1 VLLKL
6 PRFEFG
12 IVAPVGRRGVEEL
25 LNVIANEMQI
35 PEIAR
40 ACLSVISVKPCI
52 CNGTKHIRGPDQCV
66 ISSQPVSD
74 GRHGSSLKGRLTCQ
88 CLGNRVSLRAG
99 EAGDSKSL
107 RDPPQAPCFSQAGAF
122 LFRFGPKRVP
132 FLEIS
137 PKSWGKMARQRKP
150 RTYAG
155 ASR

>member
-1 VLLKL
+1 MSLRECHAEPMGTQLQQRGLTLRPVEPSRF
-6 PRFEFG
+6 PRASCNDGNLALE
-12 IVAPVGRRGVEEL
+12 
-25 LNVIANEMQI
+25 
-35 PEIAR
+35 
-40 ACLSVISVKPCI
+40 ISVKPCI

-137 PKSWGKMARQRKP
+137 PKSWGED
-150 RTYAG
+150 G
-155 ASR
+155 